1 MDSVQRTVAGRIKN
15 LRKKAG
21 ISQTELA
28 EKCNVS
34 KSMISKI
41 ESNKATIHLDLLM
54 NIAKV
59 LGVSLYEL
67 LEETSLVAKKRA
79 TIVRERERK
88 QLVAGV
94 PGRSGYKYYGMAGS
108 SDIDTFLLVIG
119 KEAIAAQRFVTHN
132 GYEFLYVVEGAV
144 RLRFRDEEY
153 TLYQGDTGFFQ
164 ATQEHMVLPVTE
176 QGAQVIIVF
185 LHW

>member
-1 MDSVQRTVAGRIKN
+1 MDSVQQTVANRIKL

-21 ISQTELA
+21 MSQTQLA

-41 ESNKATIHLDLLM
+41 ESNKATIHLDILM
-54 NIAKV
+54 NIARE
-59 LGVSLYEL
+59 LGISLYEL
-67 LEETSLVAKKRA
+67 LEESSLATKKKA

-88 QLVAGV
+88 HLVAGV
-94 PGRSGYKYYGMAGS
+94 PGRSGYKYFGMAGS

-119 KEAIAAQRFVTHN
+119 KEAISAQRYVTHN

-153 TLYQGDTGFFQ
+153 TLYEGDTGFFQ

-176 QGAQVIIVF
+176 NGAQIIIVF
-185 LHW
+185 LHA